1 MHRSEINSLDPTR
14 PYWVPAVV
22 APHRDWAGA
31 PGCRSGAR
39 FLIDRRTFRANRD
52 HFPAFESQGDCLAWS
67 MRNRADLTRTLPQAR
82 VKAVALDRWLLGL
95 E

>member
-1 MHRSEINSLDPTR
+1 MHRSEIDSLDPTR

-39 FLIDRRTFRANRD
+39 FLIDLPDLGGAARLQADGIKTESLL
-52 HFPAFESQGDCLAWS
+52 AFEGH
-67 MRNRADLTRTLPQAR
+67 
-82 VKAVALDRWLLGL
+82 
-95 E
+95 